1 MGALKPQPE
10 KYLNLSALSVSAVK
24 HFRMRSFHYYIEE
37 RERLC
42 LFILRTTVGWL
53 TLR

>member
-1 MGALKPQPE
+1 MGGLKPRPE
-10 KYLNLSALSVSAVK
+10 KQLNLISLSVSAVK
-24 HFRMRSFHYYIEE
+24 YFRMRSFHYYIEE